1 MHFRFQVCNHP
12 DLFEERPIVSPFDCT
27 RTTIWSSGRFQGICS
42 HDAVNNIDLKSFNFI
57 LSEMEGL
64 SKSHSTILQ
73 QSAAA
78 SKKLIVELSGD
89 NAQRNLSTAME
100 SGRGAWASVADYKAH
115 IAARRQTL
123 KNACVAQMMGINTR
137 RCESIPLYGE
147 DLRRL
152 VRVAGPADEVKFLA
166 ADNKKYFS
174 YTNALKDLVLS
185 VEERVFGCGGI
196 NGTDADRTR
205 RPQFDTVSKPIS
217 SLLDV
222 LTNYV
227 CIIPKARALPV
238 QAVLS
243 HADKSFDNHLAASIG
258 EVRNMYS
265 AFSDICRPAH
275 IRQQLYFP
283 DKRLLQYDCGKLQIL
298 DSMLRKLKSGGHR
311 VLLFTQMS
319 KVLDII
325 ETFLSFHGHTYI
337 RLDGS
342 TKVETRQMLVERF
355 NQDPKMFVFISSTRA
370 GGVGINLTGADTV
383 IFYDSDWN
391 PAMDRQAQDRCHRI
405 GQTREVHIYRLV
417 SEATVEENILKKAN
431 QKRHLEDLALKDG
444 ATSLFNP
451 DFFKKV
457 DVREFF
463 DSADVPE
470 PVVDVNPLAHL
481 QQQQPMPARPKPVES
496 AKSKNLI
503 TDKEW
508 EMAIA
513 NAEDERDVEAMKLA
527 KQEEKEEMHEF
538 DEEDAGAGEGDRDQ
552 EGGSVSDEA
561 SRPDAVSLAIESELT
576 SVQRYALNFLEKE
589 HKQAGITLVE
599 GVVFDKER
607 WEKEQLRR
615 IRDQDAD
622 RMYDEDEIL
631 FYEVSGCSSQ
641 VYRELCTK
649 LNPGAERGGLDY
661 GNLYEPPNPDDDKH
675 TFINEPMYQGPLSSL
690 VSIGWFL
697 SNAGMASGVLF
708 AFNAKQ
714 ALQTMQQ
721 MRVCSP
727 FRVVCS
733 TGSFR
738 CNVRPHVVFH
748 DVMLK
753 NRSVVACFVP

>member
-1 MHFRFQVCNHP
+1 VCNHP

-27 RTTIWSSGRFQGICS
+27 RMTVWSSGKFQGICS
-42 HDAVNNIDLKSFNFI
+42 RDALKDVDIRAFNFVM
-57 LSEMEGL
+57 SEMEGL
-64 SKSHSTILQ
+64 SKAHSSILEE
-73 QSAAA
+73 SAAA
-78 SKKLIVELSGD
+78 SKKLIVELGD
-89 NAQRNLSTAME
+89 GSQGNLATAVE

-115 IAARRQTL
+115 IAAKRQSM
-123 KNACVAQMMGINTR
+123 KNACASQMMVVNSR
-137 RCESIPLYGE
+137 RCEALPLFGE

-152 VRVAGPADEVKFLA
+152 VRVSRPVDEVKIMA
-166 ADNKKYFS
+166 ADNKKYFN
-174 YTNALKDLVLS
+174 YTSALNDLVLS
-185 VEERVFGCGGI
+185 VEERVFGCGGAK
-196 NGTDADRTR
+196 GSDADRSR
-205 RPQFDTVSKPIS
+205 RPQFDAVSKPIG
-217 SLLDV
+217 SLLDI
-222 LTNYV
+222 LTNFV
-227 CIIPKARALPV
+227 CMIPKARALPV

-243 HADKSFDNHLAASIG
+243 HGDKSFENHLAASVG
-258 EVRNMYS
+258 DVRKTYS

-283 DKRLLQYDCGKLQIL
+283 DKRLLQYDCGKLQVL
-298 DSMLRKLKSGGHR
+298 DGMLRKLKSGGHR

-337 RLDGS
+337 RLDGA

-417 SEATVEENILKKAN
+417 SESTVEENILKKAN

-463 DSADVPE
+463 DSEDVPE
-470 PVVDVNPLAHL
+470 PPADVNPLAHL
-481 QQQQPMPARPKPVES
+481 QQQQHVPVRPKPAETT
-496 AKSKNLI
+496 KSKNLI

-513 NAEDERDVEAMKLA
+513 NAEDERDVEAMKMA

-538 DEEDAGAGEGDRDQ
+538 DEEDAAVGEGDRDH
-552 EGGSVSDEA
+552 EGGSASDEA

-576 SVQRYALNFLEKE
+576 AVQRYALNFLEKE

-622 RMYDEDEIL
+622 RMYDEDEVL

-649 LNPGAERGGLDY
+649 LNPGAERGGVEY

-675 TFINEPMYQGPLSSL
+675 TFINEPMYAGPLSSL
-690 VSIGWFL
+690 VSMGWFL
-697 SNAGMASGVLF
+697 SNAGMDPGAVF
-708 AFNAKQ
+708 VFFVTQPWQ
-714 ALQTMQQ
+714 AMQQ
-721 MRVCSP
+721 SPVCSP

-733 TGSFR
+733 TGSFG
-738 CNVRPHVVFH
+738 CNAR
-748 DVMLK
+748 
-753 NRSVVACFVP
+753 A